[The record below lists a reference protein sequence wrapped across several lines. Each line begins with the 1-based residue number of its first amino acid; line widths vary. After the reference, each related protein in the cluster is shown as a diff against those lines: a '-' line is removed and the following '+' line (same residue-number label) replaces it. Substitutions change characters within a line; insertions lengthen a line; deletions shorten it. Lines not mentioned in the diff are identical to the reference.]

1 MENIRPPDKVKRERL
16 ISHPQSSDEEDE
28 DEELKK
34 ILEESLFE
42 ESLLEESLTL
52 TKKKDDEEMKKIIE
66 ESIQEYMEREKEVR
80 KNEMNELTTRAKKL
94 AHQDT
99 TWAKILEMTNNY
111 IENAET
117 TIVSEEEYKK
127 IKEIMDQL
135 YTIPKSKNR
144 KTAISQT
151 TYDLVSVIS
160 CLR

>member
-16 ISHPQSSDEEDE
+16 ISHPQSSDEEEE

-34 ILEESLFE
+34 ILE

-66 ESIQEYMEREKEVR
+66 ESIQEYIEREKEVR

-127 IKEIMDQL
+127 IKENMDQL

>member
-66 ESIQEYMEREKEVR
+66 ESIQEYIEREKEVR